1 MLRFISDP
9 LKTKNMCKDAIE
21 KLPLVIKYVSYQY
34 KTQESCDKAILE
46 NGWMLHFMLQNC
58 VVKLSKIMPTH

>member
-34 KTQESCDKAILE
+34 KTQESCDKAIIE
-46 NGWMLHFMLQNC
+46 NG
-58 VVKLSKIMPTH
+58 